1 MVTPSACHDEEAL
14 YQIAQVEPLHYS
26 LKADK
31 IVDGK
36 PVEMGTADCHF
47 DQSSQVLH
55 CDFPK
60 GYIDLTLKADRL
72 DGAMFLPDKTR
83 WRDIKL
89 RKKSSDVK

>member
-1 MVTPSACHDEEAL
+1 MMKKRSTRF
-14 YQIAQVEPLHYS
+14 AQVEPLHYS

-47 DQSSQVLH
+47 DQSSGVLH

-89 RKKSSDVK
+89 RKKPSDVK